1 MDRAVRN
8 TRHFARISLRR
19 AVMMATLNVARVL
32 GITRR
37 KGQIAPGA
45 DADLV
50 LLDRNLEVE
59 TTITRGVIAYQR
71 PPA

>member
-1 MDRAVRN
+1 
-8 TRHFARISLRR
+8 
-19 AVMMATLNVARVL
+19 MMATLNVARVL
-32 GITRR
+32 GIARR

-50 LLDRNLEVE
+50 ILGRDLEVE
-59 TTITRGVIAYQR
+59 TTIARGVIAYQR